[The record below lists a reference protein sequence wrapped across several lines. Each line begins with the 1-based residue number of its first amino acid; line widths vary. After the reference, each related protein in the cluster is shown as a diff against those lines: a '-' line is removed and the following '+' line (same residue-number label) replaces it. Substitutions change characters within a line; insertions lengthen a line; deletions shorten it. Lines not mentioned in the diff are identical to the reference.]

1 MTRSITL
8 SVRELLLQKG
18 AKEKRSGAGGKSEV
32 GFSFCFCLVKKGKR
46 TACLH
51 AGESTPHSAPAKASC
66 AGRRGALLEAA
77 LGKSS
82 ETVPG
87 QRAEL
92 PGTGR
97 GPRDVLAAALD

>member
-8 SVRELLLQKG
+8 LGKRTFAAKRSQK
-18 AKEKRSGAGGKSEV
+18 KKSGAGGKSEV

-87 QRAEL
+87 QRAGL